1 MGGKNIED
9 IDITSYR
16 KEIAYVGSALI
27 LEDSIRRNLDFNSD
41 FSDGEIS
48 RIVDKCNLNDLLA
61 KKGWTLD
68 EPVAIKERELSQG
81 EKQKISVARALI
93 RKPKI
98 FILDEP
104 TANLDNHSTEQI
116 ITTTNN
122 N

>member
-1 MGGKNIED
+1 
-9 IDITSYR
+9 
-16 KEIAYVGSALI
+16 L
-27 LEDSIRRNLDFNSD
+27 RNSPLSD